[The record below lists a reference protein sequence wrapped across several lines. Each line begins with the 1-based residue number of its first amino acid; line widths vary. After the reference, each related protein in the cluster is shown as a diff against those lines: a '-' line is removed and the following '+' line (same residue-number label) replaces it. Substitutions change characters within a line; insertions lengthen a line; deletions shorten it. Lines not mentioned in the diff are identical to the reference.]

1 MFRELAMGINSIG
14 FCMSRGRAT
23 KHQSLKGGMIR
34 WKSEYEYQDKSSIL
48 MRCRVMD
55 LLEVKNFIPTEFV
68 ETETKW
74 FYNELG
80 IDDMY
85 FQTETPEA

>member
-1 MFRELAMGINSIG
+1 MNRWTSTCSALSTIRAK
-14 FCMSRGRAT
+14 MS
-23 KHQSLKGGMIR
+23 
-34 WKSEYEYQDKSSIL
+34 
-48 MRCRVMD
+48 RVMD
-55 LLEVKNFIPTEFV
+55 LVEHKNFIPAEFV

-74 FYNELG
+74 FYQELG